1 MRRPTHTDA
10 GFTLPELLVTI
21 VITSIIVGAI
31 GVAFTT
37 FFRNETYSRRQVGS
51 TRDTLSLA
59 TWLPADVHSTVA
71 TGGVDVGASTG
82 TGCANSPGYDANA
95 NRNVL
100 RLTMTDAST
109 ATTSYAAY
117 RAELIGGQWTLRR
130 YACTA
135 NTVPTVVA
143 VVRYLRDDSAAVVID
158 TGSRLG
164 LRVTTSVEGQEG
176 SFEVVGTRRTPSST
190 STTSPPPT
198 SPPTSRP
205 PN

>member
-1 MRRPTHTDA
+1 MRRTARPDA

-21 VITSIIVGAI
+21 VVTSIIVGAI
-31 GVAFTT
+31 GAAFTT
-37 FFRNETYSRRQVGS
+37 FFRNESYSRRQVGS

-59 TWLPADVHSTVA
+59 TWLPADVHSTAA
-71 TGGVDVGASTG
+71 TGGVDTGATTG
-82 TGCANSPGYDANA
+82 TGCANSPAYDVNA

-100 RLTMTDAST
+100 RLTLPDVSS
-109 ATTSYAAY
+109 TTSYAAY
-117 RAELIGGQWTLRR
+117 RAELIDGRWVLRR
-130 YACTA
+130 YACAA
-135 NTVPTVVA
+135 NATPTIVP
-143 VVRYLRDDSAAVVID
+143 VVRYLRDASAAVVID

-164 LRVTTSVEGQEG
+164 LRITASVEGQES
-176 SFEVVGTRRTPSST
+176 SFEVTGTRRTPSGT